1 MKPERKR
8 PLATFE
14 EVCDFVE
21 MIGTCYS
28 VVINTKMIYKDLEA
42 AMKHLKKIDKECKD
56 YEKES
61 KRACPYVFYIGIRTR
76 GVEGS
81 ESIEAISRK
90 MENPNDITV
99 FTFKIEY
106 NGQYIVSYRQAE
118 VIFK

>member
-14 EVCDFVE
+14 EVCDFIE

-28 VVINTKMIYKDLEA
+28 VVINTKLITNDLEA
-42 AMKHLKKIDKECKD
+42 EMKHLKRVDRECKD
-56 YEKES
+56 YEKKNKS
-61 KRACPYVFYIGIRTR
+61 ACPYVFYIGIRTR
-76 GVEGS
+76 GAEGA
-81 ESIEAISRK
+81 ESAEAFKSK
-90 MENPNDITV
+90 MADRNDITV